1 MSPGTEAASREPL
14 AEERQFWHERLA
26 GDRRPSG
33 PRPDHRRP
41 VGRGERSATASFAL
55 DGEVCERLAR
65 LTEGE
70 PFLELAALTAAL
82 AACLYR
88 YTQASPVVI
97 GCPAMRTEDQPE
109 DPGNAVAI
117 VSEVDGQMS
126 FRQLLLGVRRTL
138 LDAHARQRYPIA
150 RLLEELS
157 AQEPSGRRP
166 PFDVVLVYPELHY
179 AMPEVGHAVT
189 LTFER
194 EPGSIRG
201 TAAFSPGQYEPA
213 TMERFCEHLAQL
225 LRAGLQDTGKA
236 LADLE
241 MLTGEERRRLAEWN
255 ATTRDYPRD
264 RCVHELF
271 EAQAERAPEST
282 ALVYGGERLS
292 YGELDRRAN
301 RLAHHLQRL
310 GVAANDAVGICMNR
324 SLELVVAVLAVLKA
338 GGAYVPYDPTY
349 PKERMTAL
357 FEDVRLKALL
367 TREELLGRLPQH
379 KPRVVCLDRDWA
391 AIAEHP
397 AGRPERRSGP
407 RDLCY
412 VIFTSGST
420 GRPKAAAVYHRGWT
434 NLLCWF
440 LRDFA
445 ITPADRTLVMS
456 SISFDITQ
464 RSMAMP
470 LTSGGQLHLVPD
482 GYEPE
487 LILDRLR
494 EERITLL
501 NCAPSTFYPL
511 LEGREA
517 GDYASLRS
525 LRCLFLG
532 GEAISASRLKSWGAA
547 PDRATA
553 IVNVY
558 GAAECSDVSSAYRLH
573 DFDRY
578 AETSVPIGKPIDNS
592 RVHVLDEELRLLP
605 IGVGGEICLA
615 GDGVGRGY
623 VNDAALTARKFVD
636 DPFAGGS
643 GARLYRTG
651 DLGRYLADGNLEFI
665 GRIDHQVKIR
675 GLRIELGEIETL
687 MRTHPGV
694 KEAVVV
700 AAEHGPG
707 DQRLTAYYVAAAAAA
722 AGGEDGMEEA
732 LRETLARQLPA
743 YMLPNAF
750 MRLRQMPLSPNG
762 KIDREALP
770 SPSAGRRRSGAAAR
784 APRTPTEQAVA
795 AIFAQVLAVEEVGL
809 DDNFFR
815 LGGHSLMATQMI
827 ASISEAFK
835 VRLLAVDFF
844 AKPTVAAIAE
854 RIAASPPAASS
865 PAASPPAASSPAA
878 SPPAVPAGADGSARG
893 AAGQHPVRSSGTGPE
908 ANPPQN

>member
-1 MSPGTEAASREPL
+1 MSSSTEAASREPL
-14 AEERQFWHERLA
+14 PEERQFWHQRLA

-41 VGRGERSATASFAL
+41 EGPCERSATAAFAIG
-55 DGEVCERLAR
+55 GEVFDQLAH
-65 LTEGE
+65 LTGGE

-88 YTQASPVVI
+88 YTQASPVAI
-97 GCPAMRTEDQPE
+97 GCPALRTEDPSE
-109 DPGNAVAI
+109 DPGNAVVI
-117 VSEVDGQMS
+117 VGEVDGQMS

-138 LDAHARQRYPIA
+138 LDAHARQRYPFT
-150 RLLEELS
+150 RLLAELYP
-157 AQEPSGRRP
+157 QVPSHRCP
-166 PFDVVLVYPELHY
+166 LFDVALVYPELHY
-179 AMPEVGHAVT
+179 EMPEVGHDVT
-189 LTFER
+189 LTFAR
-194 EPGSIRG
+194 EPGRIRG
-201 TAAFSPGQYEPA
+201 TAAFCPGQYEPA

-225 LRAGLQDTGKA
+225 LRAGLEDTGAA

-241 MLTGEERRRLAEWN
+241 MLAGEERRRLAEWN
-255 ATTRDYPRD
+255 DTTRDYPRD

-271 EAQAERAPEST
+271 EAQVERTPEST
-282 ALVYGGERLS
+282 ALVYGGQRLS
-292 YGELDRRAN
+292 YLELDQRAN

-310 GVAANDAVGICMNR
+310 GVAANATVGICMNR
-324 SLELVVAVLAVLKA
+324 SAELVVAVLAVLKA

-349 PKERMTAL
+349 PKERIAAL
-357 FEDVRLKALL
+357 FEDLKLKVLL
-367 TREELLGRLPQH
+367 TREELLERLPEH

-391 AIAEHP
+391 AIAEQP
-397 AGRPERRSGP
+397 AGKPERRSEP
-407 RDLCY
+407 QDLCY

-420 GRPKAAAVYHRGWT
+420 GRPKAAGVYHRGWT

-445 ITPADRTLVMS
+445 ITSADRTLVMS

-470 LTSGGQLHLVPD
+470 LTSGGEMHLVPD
-482 GYEPE
+482 GYDPE
-487 LILDRLR
+487 LILSQLR
-494 EERITLL
+494 EQRITLL

-517 GDYASLRS
+517 GRYASLLS

-532 GEAISASRLKSWGAA
+532 GEAISASRLKSWGAS

-558 GAAECSDVSSAYRLH
+558 GAAECSDVSSSYRLH

-592 RVHVLDEELRLLP
+592 RVHVVDEELRLLP
-605 IGVGGEICLA
+605 IGVGGEICLT

-636 DPFAGGS
+636 DPFAGRV

-651 DLGRYLADGNLEFI
+651 DLGRYLPDGNLEFI
-665 GRIDHQVKIR
+665 GRIDHQVKVR

-687 MRTHPGV
+687 MRAHPGV

-707 DQRLTAYYVAAAAAA
+707 DQRLTAYYVTALAAAED
-722 AGGEDGMEEA
+722 GEDGMEDA
-732 LRETLARQLPA
+732 LRETLARKLPA

-750 MRLRQMPLSPNG
+750 VRLREMPLSPNG

-770 SPSAGRRRSGAAAR
+770 LPSVPRRRSPTAAR
-784 APRTPTEQAVA
+784 APRTPTEKAVA
-795 AIFAQVLAVEEVGL
+795 AIFAQVLKVQEVGL

-827 ASISEAFK
+827 AAVSEAFK

-844 AKPTVAAIAE
+844 ARPTVAAIAE
-854 RIAASPPAASS
+854 RIAASKPAT
-865 PAASPPAASSPAA
+865 SPPPTPAPA
-878 SPPAVPAGADGSARG
+878 DQPTPP
-893 AAGQHPVRSSGTGPE
+893 
-908 ANPPQN
+908 